1 MKKPRVDRATGAE
14 LKGDGDVISSTRKH
28 RVAKMQN
35 TEPKPNPLSF
45 LTEQARD
52 AKRAKAPSDLT
63 IHVGQGG
70 NVTLVLGYGCT
81 TVVQTKP

>member
-1 MKKPRVDRATGAE
+1 M
-14 LKGDGDVISSTRKH
+14 S
-28 RVAKMQN
+28 N
-35 TEPKPNPLSF
+35 TEPKPSPLTF
-45 LTEQARD
+45 LIKQARD
-52 AKRAKAPSDLT
+52 AKRTKAPQDLT